1 MRQQAVTQAW
11 EKTSME
17 GAREA
22 LRQSIARWTEQGTQ
36 LMTAIPGLSLYRR
49 DAPTQPTSCMQEPS
63 LCVIAQGVKLV
74 LLGDDTYVLDVHH
87 FLITS
92 VDLPTMV
99 QIITASREQ
108 PYLSLILKLDQREM
122 AFVGG
127 QVDKSSTGE
136 PVHAFDLATQ
146 MAVVIRHVDTVLR
159 EFGAGLANVVKLV
172 AFYATD
178 GSVDETAFLTDI
190 GRHVLAYGGAPDGGG
205 PAVTLV
211 PLPCLAL
218 PGMMVEIEAS
228 AMLDKDRERL
238 PRTTAN
244 PPTLA
249 PLPPPF
255 SHGVRCG
262 EHIWTS
268 AQGKGLTALRRR
280 SRASRAVDGRLQY
293 PQDLAAQTDVAMEHV
308 AQVLAALGA
317 DLDDTVKLGTW
328 YRGDGTRATWEPAAR
343 KRAACFTVPGPT
355 MSALPTPSLPPGDMA
370 RVDAW
375 AMRGINGH
383 RLARTY
389 AQLHNAWQWP
399 MALPTVIGL
408 QCGDF
413 VFVGQQVA
421 LDAQGQVIASG
432 NLLEQTRRVME
443 STRTVLASFGLALDD
458 MVKQNSFYQGQA
470 DPETIVTNQRYRSS
484 FYNEPAGASTGV
496 PLPCLPLG
504 DLLVSVE
511 TVAMTRG

>member
-1 MRQQAVTQAW
+1 MPTRSYAW
-11 EKTSME
+11 P
-17 GAREA
+17 
-22 LRQSIARWTEQGTQ
+22 QGHWDWYQ
-36 LMTAIPGLSLYRR
+36 HLAFKH
-49 DAPTQPTSCMQEPS
+49 
-63 LCVIAQGVKLV
+63 GVRA
-74 LLGDDTYVLDVHH
+74 G
-87 FLITS
+87 
-92 VDLPTMV
+92 
-99 QIITASREQ
+99 
-108 PYLSLILKLDQREM
+108 EM

-136 PVHAFDLATQ
+136 PLHAFDLATQ
-146 MAVVIRHVDTVLR
+146 TAVVIRHIDTVLR

-178 GSVDETAFLTDI
+178 GRVDETALLADI
-190 GRHVLAYGGAPDGGG
+190 GRHVLAYGGAPDGVG
-205 PAVTLV
+205 PVITLV

-218 PGMMVEIEAS
+218 PGMMVEIEAI
-228 AMLDKDRERL
+228 AMLGRHGERL

-244 PPTLA
+244 PPALA

-268 AQGKGLTALRRR
+268 AQG
-280 SRASRAVDGRLQY
+280 SRATDGSIRY
-293 PQDLAAQTDVAMEHV
+293 SQDLVAQTEVAMEHV
-308 AQVLAALGA
+308 AQILTELGA
-317 DLDDTVKLGTW
+317 DLNDTVKLGAW

-343 KRAACFTVPGPT
+343 QRAAYFTAPGPAV
-355 MSALPTPSLPPGDMA
+355 SALPTPSLPPGDMT

-375 AMRGINGH
+375 AMRDVNGR

-389 AQLHNAWQWP
+389 AQLHEAWQWP
-399 MALPTVIGL
+399 VALTTAIGL
-408 QCGDF
+408 QCGEC

-421 LDAQGQVIASG
+421 LDAQGRPIAPG
-432 NLLEQTRRVME
+432 DLLEQTRRVME
-443 STRTVLASFGLALDD
+443 STRTVLASFGLTLDD
-458 MVKQNSFYQGQA
+458 MVKQNSFYQGEA

-484 FYNEPAGASTGV
+484 FYSEPAGASTGV
-496 PLPCLPLG
+496 PLPCLPLE

>member
-1 MRQQAVTQAW
+1 MPIRSYAW
-11 EKTSME
+11 P
-17 GAREA
+17 
-22 LRQSIARWTEQGTQ
+22 QGHWDWYQ
-36 LMTAIPGLSLYRR
+36 HLAFKH
-49 DAPTQPTSCMQEPS
+49 
-63 LCVIAQGVKLV
+63 GVRA
-74 LLGDDTYVLDVHH
+74 G
-87 FLITS
+87 
-92 VDLPTMV
+92 
-99 QIITASREQ
+99 
-108 PYLSLILKLDQREM
+108 EM
-122 AFVGG
+122 LFVGG

-136 PVHAFDLATQ
+136 PLHAFDLATQ
-146 MAVVIRHVDTVLR
+146 TAMVIQHIDTVLR

-178 GSVDETAFLTDI
+178 GSADETTFLADI
-190 GRHVLAYGGAPDGGG
+190 GRHLLAYGGAPDGVG
-205 PAVTLV
+205 PAITLV

-218 PGMMVEIEAS
+218 PGMMVEIEAI
-228 AMLDKDRERL
+228 AMCGMHGERL

-244 PPTLA
+244 PPALA
-249 PLPPPF
+249 PLPLPF

-268 AQGKGLTALRRR
+268 AQGQGARQTVPPAPTQSRGTGLTALRRR
-280 SRASRAVDGRLQY
+280 SRTSRTTDGSLQY
-293 PQDLAAQTDVAMEHV
+293 PKDLVAQTDVAMEHV

-317 DLDDTVKLGTW
+317 ELDDTVKLGTW

-343 KRAACFTVPGPT
+343 QRASYFTAPGPT
-355 MSALPTPSLPPGDMA
+355 VSALPTPSLPHGDMT

-375 AMRGINGH
+375 AMRDVNGR

-389 AQLHNAWQWP
+389 AQLNNAWQWP
-399 MALPTVIGL
+399 VALPAAIGL

-421 LDAQGQVIASG
+421 LDAQGRLIAPG
-432 NLLEQTRRVME
+432 DLLEQTRRAME
-443 STRTVLASFGLALDD
+443 STRTVLASFGLTLDD

-484 FYNEPAGASTGV
+484 FYSEPAVASTGV
-496 PLPCLPLG
+496 PLPCLPLE